1 MRAVLARVTRAQVT
15 VAGEQVGAI
24 GPGLLALVAAHR
36 DDGDTQVE
44 AMARKI
50 AGLRI
55 LRGELSL
62 DRLGRDPVDLE
73 QGQADRRPG
82 QVLLVSQFT
91 LYGDTRKGRRPSWS
105 AVASAEA
112 AEQLI
117 DALADAL
124 RVHGLDVRT
133 GRFGADMAV
142 ESVNDGPFTVLVET

>member
-1 MRAVLARVTRAQVT
+1 MLARVTRAQVG

-24 GPGLLALVAAHR
+24 DAGLLALVAAHR
-36 DDGDTQVE
+36 DDGPQQVQ

-50 AGLRI
+50 AGLRVM
-55 LRGELSL
+55 RDEL
-62 DRLGRDPVDLE
+62 PVT
-73 QGQADRRPG
+73 QCGG

-105 AVASAEA
+105 AA
-112 AEQLI
+112 APGPQAAQLI
-117 DALADAL
+117 DLLAEEL
-124 RVHGLDVRT
+124 RGHGVQVTT